1 MQYLT
6 FLKLK
11 RSGNIKGRR
20 CADGQKRAYITK
32 EEARYPTV
40 ATEALMLT
48 YIIDNF
54 QDKDVVTVDIPSDF
68 MQADMY
74 DIVNMKIQRK
84 MVDLMIRIDPD
95 KYMKSIMI
103 EDN

>member
-1 MQYLT
+1 M
-6 FLKLK
+6 
-11 RSGNIKGRR
+11 
-20 CADGQKRAYITK
+20 
-32 EEARYPTV
+32 
-40 ATEALMLT
+40 MT

-54 QDKDVVTVDIPSDF
+54 QDKDVVTGDIPGDF

-103 EDN
+103 KDN

>member
-1 MQYLT
+1 M
-6 FLKLK
+6 
-11 RSGNIKGRR
+11 
-20 CADGQKRAYITK
+20 

-54 QDKDVVTVDIPSDF
+54 QDKDVVTVDIPGDF

-74 DIVNMKIQRK
+74 DISNMKNQRK
-84 MVDLMIRIDPD
+84 MVDLMIRIDLD